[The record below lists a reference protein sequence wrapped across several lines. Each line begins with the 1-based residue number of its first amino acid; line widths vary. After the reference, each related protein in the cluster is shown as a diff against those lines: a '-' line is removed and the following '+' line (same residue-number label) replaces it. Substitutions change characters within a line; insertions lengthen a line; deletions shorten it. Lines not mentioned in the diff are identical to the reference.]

1 LDGLGSDLVD
11 AVADLELGLAED
23 LTVWPTVPAIPTAA
37 GYPGRPSALRKLP
50 DRPMATTKWS
60 RKKADAAW
68 NCQAGSMCS
77 IIEGLVI

>member
-1 LDGLGSDLVD
+1 
-11 AVADLELGLAED
+11 
-23 LTVWPTVPAIPTAA
+23 
-37 GYPGRPSALRKLP
+37 
-50 DRPMATTKWS
+50 MATTKWS